1 MTEPARYV
9 PDGAQLRA
17 FYASNAFLRA
27 LVGPVYAGRKT
38 CVVNDIVRRATDRRY
53 SRQGLWRWLVARPTR
68 RGLELY
74 TIPCLKAWL
83 PRGKG
88 EWSPSGRG
96 YALKY
101 RLADGVVRRLEIEC
115 LGLDDPADRRRLAA
129 GGASAVWLDDARNLS
144 EAVLEDAI
152 RAAGSE
158 VGGGR
163 LVWSGVVCS
172 SRMPAPGH
180 WLLRRPEDPGDL
192 ALFRQPGGR
201 APEAENLAVLK
212 KRGFAYDELAV
223 ERDPDWVRVEIDA
236 EIGFSASDQAR
247 EAERHAARSSL
258 ARWTGT
264 AMPEIAPARHHQL
277 LIDHLEALERGDI
290 TRLMFFLP
298 PGSAKA
304 LALDT
309 PLPTPS
315 GWTTMGAVA
324 VGDQVFDENGRR
336 CRVIRKSQVWRAR
349 PVYRVS
355 TDCGDQIIADED
367 HEWRVCLDRKWGV
380 FKVHKTAYLARPRN
394 KRPMVARALALD
406 LPEIDLPIEP
416 YVLGLWLGDGRSEG
430 GTITKGVADLA
441 WLAPEIERLG
451 YRTTRRRQ
459 DTDLGV
465 LGIRGELVEL
475 GLVNDPLHGVRGAKA
490 IPPRY
495 LRASPR
501 QRLNL
506 LQGLVD
512 SDGHVAPGGM
522 TVFSSTNPD
531 LAAGVAELARS
542 LGVKASIGES
552 RAKLNGRDYGPYWRV
567 YFYLAEAARLPRK
580 AASARNGTRTPNTYL
595 SVEPW
600 GRADTV
606 CIEVDSP
613 SHLFLAGTSM
623 TPTHNSTYG
632 SVLFPSWYMGRNPAH
647 NVIAASHAK
656 ELAERFGRRVRNIE
670 ASEAFRDT
678 FGFGLSAGSA
688 AAGRFETAR
697 GGEYFAVGVD
707 GSVTGRRAH
716 LGIIDDP
723 IKGRAEADSPTV
735 RQHAWDWYKSDFWTR
750 LVPGAKLLYIGTRW
764 HDDDL
769 AGRLLDDA
777 KSGGEQWR
785 VVSVP
790 AIAIEGREDPLG
802 RMPGERLW
810 PEWFTAE
817 MFEQAQRDPRNWS
830 ALYQQEPMPETGEYF
845 KSEWLRWYDTAPP
858 REQLRTYGASDYAV
872 SAAAGD
878 FTAHLVVGV
887 DPADDIYLLDLWR
900 ERTASDAWAEAL
912 IDLMARWKTLTWAEE
927 RGQIEKGVGPFLTK
941 RQLERKVYAAR
952 RQFTSAHD
960 KATRAQAI
968 RGRLAMGK
976 VLLPRRAPWTTDLVN
991 ELLRFPAGRNDDM
1004 VDSLSLIGRMLDE
1017 LIPGSKPRA
1026 VEPIRGAER
1035 MTWDE
1040 CIRLTGPG
1048 GRFGHPLGGR
1058 LSARI

>member
-27 LVGPVYAGRKT
+27 LVGPVYGGRKT

-68 RGLELY
+68 RGLERD

-201 APEAENLAVLK
+201 APAAENLAVLK
-212 KRGFAYDELAV
+212 QRGFAYDELAV

-258 ARWTGT
+258 SRWTGT

-290 TRLMFFLP
+290 ARLMFFLP
-298 PGSAKA
+298 PGSAK
-304 LALDT
+304 
-309 PLPTPS
+309 
-315 GWTTMGAVA
+315 
-324 VGDQVFDENGRR
+324 
-336 CRVIRKSQVWRAR
+336 
-349 PVYRVS
+349 
-355 TDCGDQIIADED
+355 
-367 HEWRVCLDRKWGV
+367 
-380 FKVHKTAYLARPRN
+380 
-394 KRPMVARALALD
+394 
-406 LPEIDLPIEP
+406 
-416 YVLGLWLGDGRSEG
+416 
-430 GTITKGVADLA
+430 
-441 WLAPEIERLG
+441 
-451 YRTTRRRQ
+451 
-459 DTDLGV
+459 
-465 LGIRGELVEL
+465 
-475 GLVNDPLHGVRGAKA
+475 
-490 IPPRY
+490 
-495 LRASPR
+495 
-501 QRLNL
+501 
-506 LQGLVD
+506 
-512 SDGHVAPGGM
+512 
-522 TVFSSTNPD
+522 
-531 LAAGVAELARS
+531 
-542 LGVKASIGES
+542 
-552 RAKLNGRDYGPYWRV
+552 
-567 YFYLAEAARLPRK
+567 
-580 AASARNGTRTPNTYL
+580 
-595 SVEPW
+595 
-600 GRADTV
+600 
-606 CIEVDSP
+606 
-613 SHLFLAGTSM
+613 
-623 TPTHNSTYG
+623 STYG

-647 NVIAASHAK
+647 NVIAASHSK
-656 ELAERFGRRVRNIE
+656 ELAERFGRRVRNIA
-670 ASEAFRDT
+670 ASETFRDT

-707 GSVTGRRAH
+707 GSVTGRRCH
-716 LGIIDDP
+716 LGLIDDP
-723 IKGRAEADSPTV
+723 IKGRAEADSATV
-735 RQHAWDWYKSDFWTR
+735 RQHAWEWYKSDFWTR

-769 AGRLLDDA
+769 AGRLLEDA

-878 FTAHLVVGV
+878 FTVHLVAGI

-968 RGRLAMGK
+968 RGRMAMGK

-1048 GRFGHPLGGR
+1048 GRFGYPLGGR
-1058 LSARI
+1058 LQARI